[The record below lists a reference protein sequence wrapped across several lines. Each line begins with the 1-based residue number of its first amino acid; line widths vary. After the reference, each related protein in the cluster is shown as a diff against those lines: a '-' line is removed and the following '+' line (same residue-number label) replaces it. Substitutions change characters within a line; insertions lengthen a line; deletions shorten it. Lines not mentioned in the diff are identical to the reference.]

1 MTPILNLQKMNIQNK
16 FDLYFEDKLSDSEK
30 LDFEKEILEQPE
42 LREYYKAHFLINR
55 FLKNELYSPVLNW
68 DNDETLKELS
78 ISQRIDIE
86 KDFARFSAEELS
98 LPDEIFTG
106 HTKEISSESSD
117 SGIGL
122 LAQDAKNNEL
132 KFRKILKQS
141 EKSKTKS
148 LRNDYSVYIWIAAVV
163 ILAFISGAFFTE
175 YTYLNRKKLSP
186 QEAYAQFYQPG
197 LDEEL
202 KLSEYNGNRLK
213 SVLFDLKRSGGNST
227 EVNTKQDK
235 VPQDEYELSILFQ
248 GLINM
253 ERSDFQSARS
263 SFSQILDGPNPK
275 KKYSAEYYTALSY
288 LSEGKSEE
296 AKTLLVKLSE
306 SRNPYR
312 KKSMSILKILK

>member
-1 MTPILNLQKMNIQNK
+1 MP
-16 FDLYFEDKLSDSEK
+16 
-30 LDFEKEILEQPE
+30 
-42 LREYYKAHFLINR
+42 
-55 FLKNELYSPVLNW
+55 
-68 DNDETLKELS
+68 
-78 ISQRIDIE
+78 
-86 KDFARFSAEELS
+86 
-98 LPDEIFTG
+98 
-106 HTKEISSESSD
+106 
-117 SGIGL
+117 
-122 LAQDAKNNEL
+122 
-132 KFRKILKQS
+132 
-141 EKSKTKS
+141 
-148 LRNDYSVYIWIAAVV
+148 
-163 ILAFISGAFFTE
+163 
-175 YTYLNRKKLSP
+175 
-186 QEAYAQFYQPG
+186 QFYQPG